1 MKTLT
6 LSSAISLGLAFVSAM
21 LLVPMATSADT
32 ATARLGGG
40 NALAR
45 VSIGQSQGT
54 VHASPSSNLLSHPTF
69 ASLRGGQPEE
79 TPPANDNSNTGG
91 STSSEQSDGEN
102 GADATSAGGDGG
114 NGGNPSTNSGQANG
128 GATAGNGGD
137 GGNGGE
143 ADPGGLVRAGSV
155 VSNANGVNML
165 NINVIRI
172 TTR

>member
-54 VHASPSSNLLSHPTF
+54 VHASPSSNLLSHLTF

-114 NGGNPSTNSGQANG
+114 NGGNNG
-128 GATAGNGGD
+128 GTTAGNGGNGGD
-137 GGNGGE
+137 GGG
-143 ADPGGLVRAGSV
+143 ADPGGLVRAGNV
-155 VSNANGVNML
+155 VSNANALNML
-165 NINVIRI
+165 NVNVIRI